1 MRAITLF
8 FIGLFWVSF
17 AIHGQYKQV
26 LYDFVEIPQA
36 AMVNPGVLTDFQLY
50 SGIPVVSGIYVQGG
64 SSGISV
70 NDLFANDGL
79 DINDKIRDRAIS
91 AMNPRDEINSTFQL
105 ELLNFGFRGRN
116 PDNFYTAGIY
126 ILGDAIT
133 YWPQDFAILAFEGNV
148 DRLNQRF
155 DLGDL
160 KARGEMVNVFHFGLN
175 KKVDNDLTVGLRGK
189 LYSSMLDFNSTKN
202 KGFFVTRE
210 GQNNSFENTLNADM
224 RSRSSGF
231 NEIQNA
237 ADDGTLPGVLAKR
250 AFFGG
255 NLGLGVDL
263 GFTYQLN
270 KQMILTGSLLDL
282 GFIYHTNDVFNYTLK
297 GNTTV
302 EGIEAI
308 LPDEI
313 SNPDTGFWEKFL
325 DEVPVEDDRKNY
337 VAFLPTKLYA
347 SLRYNF
353 GKPFE
358 SRANCECG
366 VNTSSNSI
374 RSKYTNS
381 LGGQLFMVN
390 RPRGPQAALTAFYQ
404 RRFGNSMAIKATYT
418 VDKFSYTNLGLG
430 LNLQAGY
437 VNFYVMADNLLSY
450 RNIAASRY
458 ASFQLGLNII
468 SWGKK

>member
-1 MRAITLF
+1 MRAIKLF
-8 FIGLFWVSF
+8 FIGSFWVSF
-17 AIHGQYKQV
+17 AMYGQNKQL

-36 AMVNPGVLTDFQLY
+36 AMLNPGVITDFQWY
-50 SGIPVVSGIYVQGG
+50 IGIPALSGVSVQGA

-70 NDLFANDGL
+70 NDIFANDGL

-91 AMNPRDEINSTFQL
+91 SMNPKDEINSTFQL
-105 ELLNFGFRGRN
+105 ELLNFGFRGKN

-126 ILGDAIT
+126 IEGDAIT
-133 YWPQDFAILAFEGNV
+133 YWPQDLAILAYEGNV

-160 KARGEMVNVFHFGLN
+160 KARGEVVNVFHFGLN
-175 KKVDNDLTVGLRGK
+175 KKVNNDFTIGLRGK

-210 GQNNSFENTLNADM
+210 GLNNSFENTLNADM

-231 NEIQNA
+231 NEIKDA
-237 ADDGTLPGVLAKR
+237 ADDGTLPSVLTKR

-255 NLGLGVDL
+255 NLGLGLDF
-263 GFTYQLN
+263 GFTCQLN
-270 KQMILTGSLLDL
+270 KQTVLTGSLLDL
-282 GFIYHTNDVFNYTLK
+282 GFIYHTNDVFNYTLN
-297 GNTTV
+297 GNSTI

-313 SNPDTGFWEKFL
+313 SNPDTQFWEDFKNAIPL
-325 DEVPVEDDRKNY
+325 EDDRKNY
-337 VAFLPTKLYA
+337 VAFAPTKLYA
-347 SLRYNF
+347 SIRYNF
-353 GKPFE
+353 GEPLD

-366 VNTSSNSI
+366 VNGSGNSI

-404 RRFGNSMAIKATYT
+404 RRFGNFMAIKATYT

-430 LNLQAGY
+430 LNLQAGP
-437 VNFYVMADNLLSY
+437 VNIYVMADNLLAY